1 MTDYSVIRWF
11 LQMDTNAMLL
21 TDGMITNVTNI
32 DNIDHSDY
40 LHL

>member
-21 TDGMITNVTNI
+21 TDDMITDVTNA
-32 DNIDHSDY
+32 DNIDHPGC

>member
-21 TDGMITNVTNI
+21 TDDVITDVTI
-32 DNIDHSDY
+32 ADNIDHSDC